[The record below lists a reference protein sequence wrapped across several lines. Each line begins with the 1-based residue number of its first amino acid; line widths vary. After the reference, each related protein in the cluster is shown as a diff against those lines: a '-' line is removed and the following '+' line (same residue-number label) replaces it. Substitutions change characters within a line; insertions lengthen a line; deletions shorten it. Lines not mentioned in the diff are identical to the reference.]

1 MNQKSKSKAKQ
12 HIPYRNSL
20 LTTLLKDS
28 LGGNCKTVMIATV
41 SVELSNLEETFSTLR
56 FSQRVKQIQN
66 EISKNEKNIYSS
78 QIESLEKENLMLRRR
93 LVKYEKENEKPE
105 QRNFEND
112 ENLKRNIDE
121 FICKKKSILDVGSL
135 G

>member
-1 MNQKSKSKAKQ
+1 
-12 HIPYRNSL
+12 
-20 LTTLLKDS
+20 
-28 LGGNCKTVMIATV
+28 MIATV

-93 LVKYEKENEKPE
+93 LAKYEKENEKPE

>member
-93 LVKYEKENEKPE
+93 LAKYEKENEKPE

>member
-1 MNQKSKSKAKQ
+1 
-12 HIPYRNSL
+12 
-20 LTTLLKDS
+20 
-28 LGGNCKTVMIATV
+28 MIATV